1 MRKWI
6 VLFVLLCFATLLQA
20 QQFKVK
26 VTGITDGD
34 TFTAINRDKLQIRFR
49 MNAIDAP
56 ERKQAFSSVSTQAL
70 KDMIHGKR
78 VTVIVHSRDPWGRY
92 VVTVRAGRIKD
103 VSAEMLRLGLAWHYK
118 KYDKTLLY
126 AELEEQAR
134 EQRVGLWQDPNPVA
148 PWDFR

>member
-6 VLFVLLCFATLLQA
+6 VLFVLLCSATLLQA

-92 VVTVRAGRIKD
+92 VVTVKTRKVKD
-103 VSAEMLRLGLAWHYK
+103 VSAEVLRLGLAWHYK
-118 KYDKTLLY
+118 KYDKTPLY
-126 AELEEQAR
+126 AELEERAR
-134 EQRVGLWQDPNPVA
+134 EQRVGLWKDSNPVA

>member
-6 VLFVLLCFATLLQA
+6 ILLVLLCTATLLQA

-26 VTGITDGD
+26 VVGITDGD

-56 ERKQAFSSVSTQAL
+56 ERKQAFGSVSTQAL
-70 KDMIHGKR
+70 KEMIHGQR

-92 VVTVRAGRIKD
+92 VVTVRTRKIKD
-103 VSAEMLRLGLAWHYK
+103 VSAEMIRRGMAWHYK
-118 KYDKTLLY
+118 KYDKTPLY

-134 EQRVGLWQDPNPVA
+134 AGRVGLWKDPHPVA